1 MGDIIHCF
9 QINEKFWNILGIHPK
24 PNNKLHLIYSAVFV
38 IFFIIIYD
46 FLFSINFYFMP
57 NQLDL
62 FIEELIL
69 YFTTIGVVS
78 KVLTFVCMRA
88 KITQLLSILKS
99 DLFQPENEEEYHIL
113 CEANKFNITY
123 WRIVAVVSF
132 TSNITHVTSPLL
144 LHLIFGAPL
153 SPPVCSYS
161 FIPEN
166 TTHTLIYPIYF
177 YQSIGIHFHMLNNV
191 NIDTFILGL
200 MILVMAQLDILA
212 VKLKNVTNM
221 PSAINHDRSQ
231 CTDAEG
237 NLILKLNSSLERYND
252 VAKFCEL
259 TEEVFS
265 VSLFVQFS
273 IASAV
278 ICVCLFRF
286 TLPSTWQYYIF
297 LGTYIF
303 IMIIQILVPSWFGT
317 RIMDKSCFLSHAIYS
332 SDWTHQSRAYKRN
345 MRIFV
350 ERASRPLSIT
360 GLRMFPMSLSTFT
373 SIMNSAYS
381 FFTLLRNME

>member
-1 MGDIIHCF
+1 
-9 QINEKFWNILGIHPK
+9 
-24 PNNKLHLIYSAVFV
+24 
-38 IFFIIIYD
+38 
-46 FLFSINFYFMP
+46 
-57 NQLDL
+57 
-62 FIEELIL
+62 
-69 YFTTIGVVS
+69 
-78 KVLTFVCMRA
+78 MRE

-99 DLFQPENEEEYHIL
+99 DLFQPENEKERHIL
-113 CEANKFNITY
+113 YKANKFIITY

-161 FIPEN
+161 FLPEN
-166 TTHTLIYPIYF
+166 TTHTFIYPIYF
-177 YQSIGIHFHMLNNV
+177 YQTIGIHFHMLNNV
-191 NIDTFILGL
+191 NVDTFILGL

-212 VKLKNVTNM
+212 VKLENVTNM

-231 CTDAEG
+231 CTDAER
-237 NLILKLNSSLERYND
+237 NLILKLNSSLERYNE
-252 VAKFCEL
+252 VTKFCEL
-259 TEEVFS
+259 IEEVFS

-286 TLPSTWQYYIF
+286 TLSYY
-297 LGTYIF
+297 
-303 IMIIQILVPSWFGT
+303 
-317 RIMDKSCFLSHAIYS
+317 LSFAIYS
-332 SDWTHQSRAYKRN
+332 SDWTPQPRDFKRN

-360 GLRMFPMSLSTFT
+360 GLKMFPMSLSTFT